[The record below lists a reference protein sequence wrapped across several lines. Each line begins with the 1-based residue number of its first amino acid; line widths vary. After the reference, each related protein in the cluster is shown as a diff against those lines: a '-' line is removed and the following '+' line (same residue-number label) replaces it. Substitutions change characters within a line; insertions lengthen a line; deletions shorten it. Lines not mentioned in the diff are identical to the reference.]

1 MLAETTCPVSAARRR
16 TPLWPSSVSPAA
28 ATRTSRTR
36 STFPCARTVTMPD
49 QETILGWFD
58 CSIEVVH
65 WLVFKFEFIQ
75 CRSREQ
81 LWGRQDAVRGQLG
94 VKHPRGHLR
103 PLRVRRQEA
112 RERHARRD
120 WHQGGDGCL
129 IYFWIWQNPSIV
141 SLHFV
146 IHSLWHYC
154 DWSPEVTLIPVVVII
169 VGSQDVI
176 VFLVK
181 VSRANYFINLQPSL

>member
-36 STFPCARTVTMPD
+36 STFLCARTVTMPD

-81 LWGRQDAVRGQLG
+81 LWSRQDAVRGQLG

-120 WHQGGDGCL
+120 WHQGEMV
-129 IYFWIWQNPSIV
+129 V
-141 SLHFV
+141 SYIFG
-146 IHSLWHYC
+146 S
-154 DWSPEVTLIPVVVII
+154 DRIPVL
-169 VGSQDVI
+169 SQNVI

-181 VSRANYFINLQPSL
+181 VSRANYFINLQPSLQNLIV